1 MDVDEQRL
9 LNEPPAEYVTRLA
22 ALKARALWDRLGPSE
37 RLPVLG
43 ADTTV
48 TFCGECYGKP
58 RDQSD
63 GIAMLRQ
70 LSGRTHQVMTAVAL
84 CFARDEHTVCDV
96 RLSVS
101 QVTFGNLTEADCLAY
116 WQSGEPRD
124 KAGGYAVQGLA
135 ASFITRIEG
144 SYSAIMGLP
153 LAETA
158 ELLRAIGWSLQER
171 TSDG

>member
-1 MDVDEQRL
+1 MDLDERQL
-9 LNEPPAEYVTRLA
+9 ADESPTAYVTRLA
-22 ALKARALWDRLGPSE
+22 ALKARSLWERLTPAE

-48 TFCGECYGKP
+48 TLDGRCLGKP
-58 RDQSD
+58 RDQAE
-63 GIAMLRQ
+63 GVAMLQQ
-70 LSGRTHQVMTAVAL
+70 LSGRTHHVLTGVAL
-84 CFARDEHTVCDV
+84 CFARGDSTVCEV
-96 RLSVS
+96 RRSMS
-101 QVTFGNLTEADCLAY
+101 QVTFGALSAADCLAY
-116 WQSGEPRD
+116 WQTGEPRD

-158 ELLRAIGWSLQER
+158 ELLKAIGWSLQER